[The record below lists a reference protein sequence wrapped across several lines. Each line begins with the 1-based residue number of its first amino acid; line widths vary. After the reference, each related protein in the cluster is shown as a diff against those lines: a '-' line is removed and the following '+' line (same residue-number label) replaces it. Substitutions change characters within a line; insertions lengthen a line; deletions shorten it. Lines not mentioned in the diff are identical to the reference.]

1 MPHARSTALS
11 IARVLLRI
19 FRVLN
24 LILGLVV
31 LGWLLATFIWAPF
44 FQHFFSVRPARLDPG
59 LLMPALRMWMLLTL
73 PALAA
78 VNILLTRL
86 LAMVETVRAGN
97 PFVTGNAVRLK
108 TIAWCML
115 GLQLFDLVCGAMA
128 AIMNATGSRI
138 DWHWSPTGWLAVAL
152 LFVLAQVFEEGTRIR
167 TELEAMI

>member
-1 MPHARSTALS
+1 MPHVDSTALS

-31 LGWLLATFIWAPF
+31 LGWLVATFIWAPF
-44 FQHFFSVRPARLDPG
+44 FQHFFSVRPARFDSG
-59 LLMPALRMWMLLTL
+59 LLLPALRMWMLLTL

-78 VNILLTRL
+78 VHILLTRL
-86 LAMVETVRAGN
+86 LAIVETVRAGN
-97 PFVTGNAVRLK
+97 PFDPNNAARLK

-128 AIMNATGSRI
+128 VIMNA
-138 DWHWSPTGWLAVAL
+138 
-152 LFVLAQVFEEGTRIR
+152 
-167 TELEAMI
+167 

>member
-1 MPHARSTALS
+1 MPHADSTALS
-11 IARVLLRI
+11 IAWVLLRI
-19 FRVLN
+19 SRVLN

-31 LGWLLATFIWAPF
+31 LGWFLATFIWAPL
-44 FQHFFSVRPARLDPG
+44 FQHFFSARPARLDPG
-59 LLMPALRMWMLLTL
+59 LLVPALRVWMLLTL

-78 VNILLTRL
+78 VHVLLTRL

-97 PFVTGNAVRLK
+97 PFVPGNAVRLK

-128 AIMNATGSRI
+128 EIMNAAGSRI
-138 DWHWSPTGWLAVAL
+138 AWHWWPTGWLAVAL